1 MNMKPDTQRLLS
13 AWRDQAEDFID
24 RFTDDVME
32 HGGPSYAAMPREQF
46 RGGVKLTVE
55 AWLAT
60 LEAKDSAP
68 LIEHARKMGV
78 QRAASQVDISATMYV
93 MDVLRKQIWQLM
105 SQVYAAGDWDMD
117 LVEQVER
124 WLHEQRKAVVSGFS
138 QVMHEA
144 QEHLNE
150 REEAL
155 AAQRRLIQE
164 LSAPIVPIHK
174 GVLVLPLVGTI
185 DSRRAS
191 QIMESALEKI
201 VAYQADVLILDITG
215 VPLVDTGVANY
226 ILQMARAVTLLGS
239 KVVLVGIGAEIA
251 QTIVQL
257 GVELHD
263 MTTLANLQA
272 GIAFALAEQGFA
284 IRPIGAAGRDV
295 NAA

>member
-1 MNMKPDTQRLLS
+1 MKPDLQRLNS
-13 AWRDQAEDFID
+13 FWRDQSDTFIEKLC
-24 RFTDDVME
+24 DDVAT
-32 HGGPSYAAMPREQF
+32 HAGPAYIAMPREEL
-46 RGGVKLTVE
+46 RAALTQTVQ
-55 AWLAT
+55 AWYSSLDAN
-60 LEAKDSAP
+60 DPAP
-68 LIEHARKMGV
+68 LVDYIHKLSLQRVAAGIDINEVMGV
-78 QRAASQVDISATMYV
+78 IDILRAHIWRMMAELYAS
-93 MDVLRKQIWQLM
+93 
-105 SQVYAAGDWDMD
+105 GDWDLD
-117 LVEQVER
+117 VVEHVEG
-124 WLHEQRKAVVSGFS
+124 WLHEERKAI
-138 QVMHEA
+138 MHSYSKHFEDASDRLAEREGAIEA
-144 QEHLNE
+144 QS
-150 REEAL
+150 
-155 AAQRRLIQE
+155 RLIQE

-191 QIMESALEKI
+191 QIMEAALEKI

-272 GIAFALAEQGFA
+272 GIAFALAQQGFA
-284 IRPIGAAGRDV
+284 IRPIGAAGRDL
-295 NAA
+295 NAD

>member
-1 MNMKPDTQRLLS
+1 MKPDLQRLS
-13 AWRDQAEDFID
+13 SFWRDQSDTFIEKLC
-24 RFTDDVME
+24 DDVAA
-32 HGGPSYAAMPREQF
+32 HAGPAYLTMPREELYAS
-46 RGGVKLTVE
+46 LTQTVQ
-55 AWLAT
+55 AWYSSLDAN
-60 LEAKDSAP
+60 DPAP
-68 LIEHARKMGV
+68 LVDYIHKLSLERVTAGIDINEVMGV
-78 QRAASQVDISATMYV
+78 IDIIRVHIWRMMSELYAS
-93 MDVLRKQIWQLM
+93 
-105 SQVYAAGDWDMD
+105 GDWDMD
-117 LVEQVER
+117 VVEHVEA
-124 WLHEQRKAVVSGFS
+124 WLHEERKAIMQSYSKHFEDAS
-138 QVMHEA
+138 DRLAERERAIEA
-144 QEHLNE
+144 QS
-150 REEAL
+150 
-155 AAQRRLIQE
+155 RLIQE

-201 VAYQADVLILDITG
+201 VAFQADVLILDITG

-257 GVELHD
+257 GVELND

-284 IRPIGAAGRDV
+284 IRPIGAAGRDLS
-295 NAA
+295 AA

>member
-1 MNMKPDTQRLLS
+1 MKPDLQRLNS
-13 AWRDQAEDFID
+13 FWRDQSDTFIEKLC
-24 RFTDDVME
+24 DDVAA
-32 HGGPSYAAMPREQF
+32 HAGPAYLAMPREEL
-46 RGGVKLTVE
+46 RAALTQTVQ
-55 AWLAT
+55 AWYRSLDAN
-60 LEAKDSAP
+60 DPAP
-68 LIEHARKMGV
+68 LVDYIHKLSL
-78 QRAASQVDISATMYV
+78 QRVTAGIDINEVMSVIDIIRTHIWRMMAELYAS
-93 MDVLRKQIWQLM
+93 
-105 SQVYAAGDWDMD
+105 GDWDMD
-117 LVEQVER
+117 VVEHIEG
-124 WLHEQRKAVVSGFS
+124 WLHEERKAI
-138 QVMHEA
+138 MHGYSKHFQDASDRLAERERAIEA
-144 QEHLNE
+144 QS
-150 REEAL
+150 
-155 AAQRRLIQE
+155 RLIQE

-191 QIMESALEKI
+191 QIMEAALEKI

-272 GIAFALAEQGFA
+272 GIAFALAQQGFA
-284 IRPIGAAGRDV
+284 IRPIGAAGS
-295 NAA
+295 

>member
-1 MNMKPDTQRLLS
+1 MKPDLQRLNS
-13 AWRDQAEDFID
+13 FWRDQSDTFIEKLC
-24 RFTDDVME
+24 DDVAA
-32 HGGPSYAAMPREQF
+32 HAGPAYLAMPREEL
-46 RGGVKLTVE
+46 RAALTQTVQ
-55 AWLAT
+55 AWYRSLDAN
-60 LEAKDSAP
+60 DPAP
-68 LIEHARKMGV
+68 LVDYIHKLSL
-78 QRAASQVDISATMYV
+78 QRVTAGIDINEVMSVIDIIRTHIWRMMAELYAS
-93 MDVLRKQIWQLM
+93 
-105 SQVYAAGDWDMD
+105 GDWDMD
-117 LVEQVER
+117 VVEHIEG
-124 WLHEQRKAVVSGFS
+124 WLHEERKAI
-138 QVMHEA
+138 MHGYSKHFQDASDRLAERERAIEA
-144 QEHLNE
+144 QS
-150 REEAL
+150 
-155 AAQRRLIQE
+155 RLIQE

-272 GIAFALAEQGFA
+272 GIAFALAQQGFA
-284 IRPIGAAGRDV
+284 IRPIGAAGS
-295 NAA
+295 